1 MLLSRDCGGCSQK
14 KACNQRY
21 RTVHS
26 GEKVYCPDGS
36 VHLVD
41 SASVIETIEFQVA
54 EANAECPNQR
64 S

>member
-14 KACNQRY
+14 KTCGQRY
-21 RTVHS
+21 RRVQS

-41 SASVIETIEFQVA
+41 SASVIQTIEFQIA
-54 EANAECPNQR
+54 EANEKCPIQR